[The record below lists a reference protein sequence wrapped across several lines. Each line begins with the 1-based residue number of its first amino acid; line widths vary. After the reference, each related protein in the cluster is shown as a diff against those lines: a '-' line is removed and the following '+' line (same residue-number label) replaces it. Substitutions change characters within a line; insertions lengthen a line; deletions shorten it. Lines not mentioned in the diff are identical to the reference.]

1 MPSGKSRRATDLRGG
16 AAASPVSQSLP
27 VASTCAATPPP
38 AAVRA
43 GANGSTVQDLVKG
56 VLEVQKARMT
66 LQLALFAGAVT
77 LTASAFQLKN
87 AALLLV
93 AGAVSPLA
101 LLSDLITKRNTLS
114 PLLYK
119 LARLELEDR
128 DPEPFA
134 LLFIAYDRKGFD
146 RFRSL
151 LTTGADGESRQLFR
165 RCFLRRDLPFRLLFY
180 GGILFVELLLACIY
194 WEMRPTPPIP

>member
-1 MPSGKSRRATDLRGG
+1 
-16 AAASPVSQSLP
+16 
-27 VASTCAATPPP
+27 
-38 AAVRA
+38 
-43 GANGSTVQDLVKG
+43 
-56 VLEVQKARMT
+56 MT

-77 LTASAFQLKN
+77 LTAAAFQKEN
-87 AALLLV
+87 AALFLV

-119 LARLELEDR
+119 LARLELDSG
-128 DPEPFA
+128 DAEPFA

-151 LTTGADGESRQLFR
+151 LTSGADGESRQLFR
-165 RCFLRRDLPFRLLFY
+165 RCFLRRDLQFRLLFF
-180 GGILFVELLLACIY
+180 GGTLFVELLLAYVFRDWMPSLPVDGI
-194 WEMRPTPPIP
+194 WRRLTS